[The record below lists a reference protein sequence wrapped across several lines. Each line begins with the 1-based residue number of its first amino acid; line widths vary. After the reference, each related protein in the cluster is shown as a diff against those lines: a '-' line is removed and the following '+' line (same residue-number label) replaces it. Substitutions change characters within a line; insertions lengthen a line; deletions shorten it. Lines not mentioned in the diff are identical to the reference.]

1 MRKVV
6 VVFFVVYCTLRE
18 RGECRKEEK
27 EGSGFEGLIRCFAG
41 LGKQNVVG
49 RSVGRERR
57 VGFDHV
63 VEERD
68 GVIEG
73 GD

>member
-1 MRKVV
+1 M
-6 VVFFVVYCTLRE
+6 Y
-18 RGECRKEEK
+18 
-27 EGSGFEGLIRCFAG
+27 GFEGLIRCFAR

-49 RSVGRERR
+49 RLVGRERR